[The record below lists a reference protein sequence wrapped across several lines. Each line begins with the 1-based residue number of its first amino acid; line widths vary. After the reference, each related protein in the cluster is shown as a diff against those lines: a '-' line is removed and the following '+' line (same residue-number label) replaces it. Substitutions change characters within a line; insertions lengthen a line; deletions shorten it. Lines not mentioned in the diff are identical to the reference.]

1 MRVEKTEPAKD
12 RLGLPVRSLHVDV
25 IEGPDR
31 GAHVEAG
38 SETLTVGTAEGNDLV
53 LGDATVSR
61 YHLELVRAGEGVHV
75 RDHAS
80 TNGTLYEGARLSDA
94 TVPPG
99 SVLQLGNTKL
109 KVIDGDRVTIEL
121 HDDDE
126 LGDIVGRTPL
136 MRRLMA
142 RILRASRSDT
152 PALLIGESGTGKE
165 LIARALHDSGPRERK
180 PFVTVDCAALAPS
193 LVASELFGHEKG
205 AFTGADR
212 QHVGAFERA
221 HGGTLFLDEIGELPS
236 TLQATLLGAL
246 ERRSFRRVGG
256 RREVEVDVRVV
267 CATHRDLRREVNAG
281 RFRLDL
287 YYRIAVVVLQV
298 PPLRDRM
305 EDLPVLVE
313 RFLREAG
320 HDGSVEEVIPP
331 DVMAAFAAHRWPG
344 NVRELRNVVEA
355 TLAMGETPELDPDLA
370 TEDAGWMEQ
379 GYKEARAAVLHDF
392 EARYLRKLVE
402 RSEGNV
408 SRAARDARMD
418 RTYLIKL
425 LQKHGLKS

>member
-1 MRVEKTEPAKD
+1 MDQTQPASE
-12 RLGLPVRSLHVDV
+12 RIGLPVRSLRVEV

-31 GAHVEAG
+31 GTQVDAG
-38 SETLTVGTAEGNDLV
+38 SETLTIGTADGNDLV
-53 LGDATVSR
+53 LSDATVSG
-61 YHLELVRAGEGVHV
+61 YHVELVRAGEGIHV

-80 TNGTLYEGARLSDA
+80 TNGTVFEGARLSNA
-94 TVPPG
+94 SVPPG
-99 SVLQLGNTKL
+99 SVLQLGKTKL
-109 KVIDGDRVTIEL
+109 RVTDGERVTIEL

-126 LGDIVGRTPL
+126 LGDIVGRTPV

-152 PALLIGESGTGKE
+152 AALLVGESGTGKE
-165 LIARALHDSGPRERK
+165 LIARALHTSGERARK

-221 HGGTLFLDEIGELPS
+221 HGGTLFLDEVGELPPS
-236 TLQATLLGAL
+236 LQPTLLGAL
-246 ERRSFRRVGG
+246 ERRAFRRVGG

-267 CATHRDLRREVNAG
+267 CATNRDLRREVNAG

-298 PPLRDRM
+298 PPLRERM

-313 RFLREAG
+313 RFMREAG
-320 HDGSVEEVIPP
+320 HDGPVDEVISAN
-331 DVMAAFAAHRWPG
+331 VMATLAAHRWPG

-370 TEDAGWMEQ
+370 SVDAGWLEQ
-379 GYKEARAAVLHDF
+379 GYKEARASVLHDF
-392 EARYLRKLVE
+392 EVRYLKKLIE
-402 RSEGNV
+402 RADGNV

-425 LQKHGLKS
+425 LQKHGLK